1 VEPLNKKMRILILS
15 FYFPPDIGPG
25 PLRAESIV
33 KSLIEVGPPNLKI
46 DVLTTMPNRY
56 HSFRME
62 AKHYETYDKVSIH
75 RIKIPEH
82 KNGMLDQVK
91 SFILFSLKVRKF
103 TFRKKWDVVFSTSGR
118 LMTAA
123 LGTYI
128 ANKSG
133 AKSYLDI
140 RDLFTEAMRDLLKT
154 VIFGQ
159 SIIIPL
165 LKLIERWTFRSA
177 KVINIVSPAFA
188 SHIKKVAPKA
198 VISTYTNGIDEIFLK
213 NNFIKEKTSKPIILY
228 TGNIGEGQVLDFI
241 LPKLALK
248 RKDLLFKV
256 IGDGGAKKRL
266 IDKVISQSIDNIE
279 ILKPTLR
286 SNLINEY
293 KEADILLV
301 HLNDFEAFQ
310 KVLPSKIFE
319 YAATGKPILAGV
331 KGYTAKFFQEKI
343 DGVQIFRPLDVDD
356 MEAGLNKLLKLPK
369 HIDRKEFCKLY
380 SRKTIAKKLAYDV
393 LELFKK

>member
-1 VEPLNKKMRILILS
+1 MRILLLS
-15 FYFPPDIGPG
+15 FYYPPDIGPG

-46 DVLTTMPNRY
+46 DVLTTLPNRY
-56 HSFRME
+56 HSFRMK
-62 AKHYETYDKVSIH
+62 AKHFESYDQVSIH
-75 RIKIPEH
+75 RIKIKEH

-91 SFILFSLKVRKF
+91 SFISFSLEVRKF
-103 TFRKKWDVVFSTSGR
+103 IYKKKWDVVVSTSGR

-133 AKSYLDI
+133 AKSYIDI

-188 SHIKKVAPKA
+188 SYIKKVAPNV

-213 NNFIKEKTSKPIILY
+213 NNFIKKKGGAGGTSKPIILY

-241 LPKLALK
+241 LPKIALK
-248 RKDLLFKV
+248 RKDLQFKV

-266 IDKVISQSIDNIE
+266 IDKVISQSINNIE

-293 KEADILLV
+293 KEADILLI
-301 HLNDFEAFQ
+301 HLNDFEVFQ

-331 KGYTAKFFQEKI
+331 KGYTAKFFLEKI

-356 MEAGLNKLLKLPK
+356 MEAGLNKLLKLSK
-369 HIDRKEFCKLY
+369 HIDRKEFFKLY
-380 SRKTIAKKLAYDV
+380 NRKTITKKMANDIF
-393 LELFKK
+393 ELFKK

>member
-1 VEPLNKKMRILILS
+1 MRILLLS
-15 FYFPPDIGPG
+15 FYYPPDIGPG

-46 DVLTTMPNRY
+46 DVLTTLPNRY
-56 HSFRME
+56 NSFRMK
-62 AKHYETYDKVSIH
+62 AKHFESYDQVSIH
-75 RIKIPEH
+75 RTKIKEH
-82 KNGMLDQVK
+82 KNGMLDQVR
-91 SFILFSLKVRKF
+91 SFISFSLEVRKF
-103 TFRKKWDVVFSTSGR
+103 IYKKKWDVVVSTSGR

-133 AKSYLDI
+133 AKSYIDI
-140 RDLFTEAMRDLLKT
+140 RDLFTEALRDLLKT
-154 VIFGQ
+154 VIFSQ

-188 SHIKKVAPKA
+188 SYIKKVAPNA

-213 NNFIKEKTSKPIILY
+213 NNFIKKKTSKPIILY
-228 TGNIGEGQVLDFI
+228 VGNIGEGQVLDFI
-241 LPKLALK
+241 LPKIALK
-248 RKDLLFKV
+248 RKDLQFKV

-266 IDKVISQSIDNIE
+266 IDKVISQSINNIE

-293 KEADILLV
+293 KKADILLV
-301 HLNDFEAFQ
+301 HLNDFEVFQ

-331 KGYTAKFFQEKI
+331 KGYTAKFFKEKI
-343 DGVQIFRPLDVDD
+343 NGVQIFRPLDVDD

-380 SRKTIAKKLAYDV
+380 NRKNITKKLANDIF
-393 LELFKK
+393 ELFKK